1 MRSRNAFAV
10 PLTGNSRGESR
21 RQFIHVPNFLAFT
34 RDAGRMCQTGV
45 THSHACTH
53 THPLT
58 AARAVCRNQSQAWS
72 KKLLQNLFVQSQLGA
87 VLVGKGESAKGI
99 AGGGGTARVQREI
112 PMLLFVA
119 VCLGNFLIH

>member
-1 MRSRNAFAV
+1 MSNRSHS
-10 PLTGNSRGESR
+10 LTCL
-21 RQFIHVPNFLAFT
+21 H
-34 RDAGRMCQTGV
+34 
-45 THSHACTH
+45 TH

-58 AARAVCRNQSQAWS
+58 AAHTGAVCRNQSQAWS

-87 VLVGKGESAKGI
+87 VLVGKGESAEGI
-99 AGGGGTARVQREI
+99 AEGTARVQREI